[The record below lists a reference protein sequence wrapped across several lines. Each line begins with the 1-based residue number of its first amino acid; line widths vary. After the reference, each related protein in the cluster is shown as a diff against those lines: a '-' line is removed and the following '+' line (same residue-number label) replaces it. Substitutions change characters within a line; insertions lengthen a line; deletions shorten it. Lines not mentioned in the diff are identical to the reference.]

1 MHFKDAFN
9 KDVDVIYGTGL
20 WIHIYLYNFYF
31 GWGPGQVAIGKADI
45 DFTLP
50 PGQFDPLMSKA
61 HDKYGTNVIN
71 VYNEPIHTKTY
82 TVDKAT
88 KTVAAPSLK
97 PVKTTHDTQTQT
109 LANDYLTALKACKHL
124 GPDSIEGAIND
135 RLVGALR
142 KYEKLSKTDFSPA
155 SLSRTTAD
163 KVAYTLYDVC
173 IRRSCKYGVFYF
185 THVKHAKLHYIL
197 DEMDIATIVDKTM
210 LLNDT
215 ANAKKVPICTSE
227 LRYIF
232 RHWNHLKG
240 GSLKFY
246 DQYDECGAPWSDARW
261 ETHRER
267 WADYAIARVE
277 KFRARIVLAM
287 NGAALLLHFDEQV
300 AQFKLLRAPV
310 TAEKVVS
317 AFHALPATL
326 TNNPADDTIPK

>member
-31 GWGPGQVAIGKADI
+31 GWGSGQTPIGKAYI
-45 DFTLP
+45 DLTLP
-50 PGQFDPLMSKA
+50 PGQYDPLMTKA

-71 VYNEPIHTKTY
+71 VYNEPVHTKTFS
-82 TVDKAT
+82 VDKGS
-88 KTVAAPSLK
+88 KTVGAPSLRA
-97 PVKTTHDTQTQT
+97 VKTTHDTQTQT

-124 GPDSIEGAIND
+124 GPDSIQGAIND

-142 KYEKLSKTDFSPA
+142 KYEKLATTDFNA
-155 SLSRTTAD
+155 ATLSRATAD

-185 THVKHAKLHYIL
+185 THVKHATLHYIL
-197 DEMDIATIVDKTM
+197 DEMDVGTIVDKTM

-215 ANAKKVPICTSE
+215 TNAKKVPICTSE

-261 ETHRER
+261 ETHRAG
-267 WADYAIARVE
+267 WADYAIARVT
-277 KFRARIVLAM
+277 KFRDLIVKTM
-287 NGAALLLHFDEQV
+287 GGPALLHDFDQKV
-300 AQFKLLRAPV
+300 QQFRTLRAPV
-310 TAEKVVS
+310 SAEKVIT

-326 TNNPADDTIPK
+326 TNNPADDTIPR